1 LLTQAREAGVLDER
15 QRLAREIH
23 DTLAQGLT
31 GIITQLEAA
40 EQAREHTADWQR
52 HVDQAR
58 ALARENLA
66 EARRSMQALRPATLE
81 RSRLADAI
89 GDMAA
94 RWSKS
99 ASVPLRFETTG
110 RPTPL
115 LAELEVTL
123 YRVAQEALT
132 NVAKHAKASKVGVT
146 LSYMHDV
153 ALLDVRDDGS
163 GFTPGSASAGSRF
176 AAGQGFGLK
185 GMGQRLQRVGGKL
198 EIESAPG
205 AGTAVSARV
214 PAIPVEGGA

>member
-1 LLTQAREAGVLDER
+1 
-15 QRLAREIH
+15 
-23 DTLAQGLT
+23 
-31 GIITQLEAA
+31 
-40 EQAREHTADWQR
+40 
-52 HVDQAR
+52 
-58 ALARENLA
+58 
-66 EARRSMQALRPATLE
+66 MQALRPATLE

-153 ALLDVRDDGS
+153 ALLDVRDDG
-163 GFTPGSASAGSRF
+163 
-176 AAGQGFGLK
+176 
-185 GMGQRLQRVGGKL
+185 
-198 EIESAPG
+198 
-205 AGTAVSARV
+205 
-214 PAIPVEGGA
+214 